1 MSETYQ
7 AIITGNTIRWLVA
20 PPKEIESGKEVSVGI
35 TLKTSDKKNLARG
48 IAMYNSLKNLS
59 KLKGALSSVENPKE
73 WQKEIRKDRTLE
85 R

>member
-7 AIITGNTIRWLVA
+7 AIITGNTIRWLVP
-20 PPKEIESGKEVSVGI
+20 PPKEIETGKEISVEI
-35 TLKTSDKKNLARG
+35 TVKTSDKKNLARG

-59 KLKGALSSVENPKE
+59 KLKGVISSVENPAE
-73 WQKEIRKDRTLE
+73 WQREMRKDRTLD